1 MNNSCELIRSRK
13 IILIVI
19 TVAMF
24 LVAGC
29 WEDTTNIYRE
39 QLTFQEAQSLVNFPI
54 CVPGYIPPGIDP
66 NPNIINQAEGPDII
80 PEENKIRLQ
89 YKWLDNQQK
98 AFEVFQRY
106 TNDGELKLQY
116 PEKIAARILDSAKV
130 GLFDWMTDT
139 TIILSETRIRGAVG
153 QMKIEADVFQTD
165 QTIWWFYEVVSP
177 EQYRSSKTD
186 WIKNDVEYWILSYL
200 SGEEIKA
207 ITESMLNCPSR

>member
-1 MNNSCELIRSRK
+1 MDNSYELIRSRK

-19 TVAMF
+19 AVAMF
-24 LVAGC
+24 LMVGC

-39 QLTFQEAQSLVNFPI
+39 HLTFQEAQSLVTFPI

-106 TNDGELKLQY
+106 TNHRELELQY
-116 PEKIAARILDSAKV
+116 PDEIRTQILERSKAT
-130 GLFDWMTDT
+130 LFYWMTDT
-139 TIILSETRIRGAVG
+139 TIILSETRIRGAMG

-165 QTIWWFYEVVSP
+165 QTIWWFFEIAEP
-177 EQYRSSKTD
+177 EQFRSTETK
-186 WIKNDVEYWILSYL
+186 WINNDVEYWILSYL
-200 SGEEIKA
+200 PGEEIKA
-207 ITESMLNCPSR
+207 ITESMMNCPTR